1 MKIGLI
7 FIASIFG
14 QENRQE
20 WTEFLNSCSEPLG
33 LSDGRL
39 KDHAFSA
46 TSEEKYALGV
56 SNWGAYKARLH
67 NKGYVNAWRP
77 KTSNR
82 NESITVDLGNN
93 YVITKIAVQG
103 AGTANPLYQN
113 SWLNRQ
119 MGKAENNDI
128 LGIEKFRLHFS
139 KDGSNFSTLRDPGNP
154 AKFMVFRGND
164 LISKDDVVTHYMP
177 EIKTAQFVKLQ
188 LWEGENP
195 GLRMEIYGC
204 ETSRDRQI
212 PRGVNPYFDN
222 VFNKDA

>member
-82 NESITVDLGNN
+82 NESITVDLGGSTC
-93 YVITKIAVQG
+93 ISEFLKI
-103 AGTANPLYQN
+103 
-113 SWLNRQ
+113 S
-119 MGKAENNDI
+119 E
-128 LGIEKFRLHFS
+128 S
-139 KDGSNFSTLRDPGNP
+139 
-154 AKFMVFRGND
+154 
-164 LISKDDVVTHYMP
+164 
-177 EIKTAQFVKLQ
+177 
-188 LWEGENP
+188 
-195 GLRMEIYGC
+195 
-204 ETSRDRQI
+204 
-212 PRGVNPYFDN
+212 
-222 VFNKDA
+222 